1 MNIADIDEII
11 EATELLDQVGE
22 YVIRKFIA
30 SDNYVIIDN
39 IGDFII
45 LERDITDQIC
55 SILWSDIAPTEKL
68 N

>member
-1 MNIADIDEII
+1 MNIADIDEIV

-22 YVIRKFIA
+22 YVIRKFIT

>member
-1 MNIADIDEII
+1 MNIADIDEIV
-11 EATELLDQVGE
+11 EATELIEQAGE
-22 YVIRKFIA
+22 YVIRKFIP
-30 SDNYVIIDN
+30 SGNYVIIDN

-45 LERDITDQIC
+45 LERDIVDQIC

>member
-1 MNIADIDEII
+1 MNIADINEII
-11 EATELLDQVGE
+11 EVTELIEQVGE
-22 YVIRKFIA
+22 YVIRKFIT

>member
-1 MNIADIDEII
+1 MNIADIDEIV
-11 EATELLDQVGE
+11 EATELIEQVGE

-30 SDNYVIIDN
+30 SEQYVIIDN

-45 LERDITDQIC
+45 LERDIVDQIC
-55 SILWSDIAPTEKL
+55 SVLWNDITPQEKL

>member
-1 MNIADIDEII
+1 MNIKDINEIV

-45 LERDITDQIC
+45 LERDIADQIC

>member
-11 EATELLDQVGE
+11 EATELIEQVGE

-55 SILWSDIAPTEKL
+55 SVLWNDIVPQEKL

>member
-1 MNIADIDEII
+1 MNIKDIGELV

-39 IGDFII
+39 LGDFIV
-45 LERDITDQIC
+45 LERDIADQIC
-55 SILWSDIAPTEKL
+55 SILWNDIAPQEKL

>member
-11 EATELLDQVGE
+11 EATELLEQIGE

-30 SDNYVIIDN
+30 SDNYVIIDYV
-39 IGDFII
+39 GDFII
-45 LERDITDQIC
+45 LERDIADQIC
-55 SILWSDIAPTEKL
+55 SVLWNDIAPQEKL

>member
-1 MNIADIDEII
+1 MNIADISEIV

-30 SDNYVIIDN
+30 SEQYVIIDN

-45 LERDITDQIC
+45 LERDIVDQIC

>member
-1 MNIADIDEII
+1 MNIKDINEIV
-11 EATELLDQVGE
+11 EATELIEEVGE

-30 SDNYVIIDN
+30 SEQYVIIDN

-45 LERDITDQIC
+45 LERDIVDQIC
-55 SILWSDIAPTEKL
+55 SVLWNDIAPQEKL

>member
-1 MNIADIDEII
+1 MNIKDIGELV

-39 IGDFII
+39 LGDFII
-45 LERDITDQIC
+45 LERDIADQIC
-55 SILWSDIAPTEKL
+55 SVLWNDIAPQEKL

>member
-1 MNIADIDEII
+1 MNIADIDEIV
-11 EATELLDQVGE
+11 EATELIEQVGE

-55 SILWSDIAPTEKL
+55 SVLWSDIAPTEKL

>member
-1 MNIADIDEII
+1 MNIADISEIV
-11 EATELLDQVGE
+11 EATELMEQVGE

-30 SDNYVIIDN
+30 SEQYVIIDN

-45 LERDITDQIC
+45 LERGIVDQIC
-55 SILWSDIAPTEKL
+55 SVLWNDIAPQEKL

>member
-11 EATELLDQVGE
+11 EATELLEQVGE
-22 YVIRKFIA
+22 YVIRKFIT

-45 LERDITDQIC
+45 LERDIADQIC
-55 SILWSDIAPTEKL
+55 SVLWNVIAPQEKL

>member
-39 IGDFII
+39 LGDFIV
-45 LERDITDQIC
+45 LERDIADQIC
-55 SILWSDIAPTEKL
+55 SVLWNDIAPQEKL

>member
-1 MNIADIDEII
+1 MNIKNVEELI
-11 EATELLDQVGE
+11 EATELIEEVGE

>member
-1 MNIADIDEII
+1 MNIADISEIV
-11 EATELLDQVGE
+11 EATELIEQVGE

-39 IGDFII
+39 LGDFII
-45 LERDITDQIC
+45 LEKDNVDQLCSVLWNDIVPQ
-55 SILWSDIAPTEKL
+55 EKL

>member
-1 MNIADIDEII
+1 MNIKDIDEII
-11 EATELLDQVGE
+11 EATELLEQVGE

-39 IGDFII
+39 LGDFII
-45 LERDITDQIC
+45 LERDIADQIC

>member
-1 MNIADIDEII
+1 MNIANISEIV
-11 EATELLDQVGE
+11 EETELIEQVGE

-30 SDNYVIIDN
+30 SEQYVIIDN

-45 LERDITDQIC
+45 LERDIVDQIC
-55 SILWSDIAPTEKL
+55 SVLWNDITPQEKL

>member
-1 MNIADIDEII
+1 MNIKDINEIV
-11 EATELLDQVGE
+11 EATELIDQVGE

-39 IGDFII
+39 LGDFII
-45 LERDITDQIC
+45 LERDIADQIC

>member
-1 MNIADIDEII
+1 MNIADIDEIV

-30 SDNYVIIDN
+30 SEQYVIIDN

-45 LERDITDQIC
+45 LERDIADQIC
-55 SILWSDIAPTEKL
+55 SILWNDIAPQEKL

>member
-1 MNIADIDEII
+1 MNIKDISEIV
-11 EATELLDQVGE
+11 EATELIEQVGE

-45 LERDITDQIC
+45 LERDIADQV
-55 SILWSDIAPTEKL
+55 SSVLLNDIAPREKL

>member
-1 MNIADIDEII
+1 LQILDEIV
-11 EATELLDQVGE
+11 EATELLEQVGE

-30 SDNYVIIDN
+30 SEQYVIIDN

-45 LERDITDQIC
+45 LERDIADQIC
-55 SILWSDIAPTEKL
+55 SVLWNDIAPQEKL

>member
-1 MNIADIDEII
+1 MNIANISEIV
-11 EATELLDQVGE
+11 EATELIEQVGE

-30 SDNYVIIDN
+30 SEQYVIIDN

-45 LERDITDQIC
+45 LERDIVDQIC
-55 SILWSDIAPTEKL
+55 SVLWNDIAPQEKL

>member
-1 MNIADIDEII
+1 MNIKDIGELV
-11 EATELLDQVGE
+11 EATELLEQVGE

-45 LERDITDQIC
+45 LERDIADQIC
-55 SILWSDIAPTEKL
+55 SVLWNDIAPQEKL

>member
-1 MNIADIDEII
+1 MNIADIDEIV

-30 SDNYVIIDN
+30 SEQYVIIDN

-55 SILWSDIAPTEKL
+55 SVLWNDIAPQEKL

>member
-11 EATELLDQVGE
+11 EATELIEQVGE